1 MAVDMFLKIDG
12 IPGESTDSK
21 HKGEIVLE
29 SFSWGESNTVPHT
42 AFIGSGAGTGGAG
55 AGKVSMQDFHFTTK
69 VSKASPKLML
79 FCANGQHI
87 QNAILTVRKGSASQE
102 NEFEFLFFKFT
113 NVIITSVAE
122 AGATDG
128 PPTETASFAFQKINV
143 EYKEQTAA
151 GAVGATVDFA
161 WDLAVGKKV

>member
-12 IPGESTDSK
+12 IPGESQDAK

-42 AFIGSGAGTGGAG
+42 AFTGAGGGAG

-79 FCANGQHI
+79 FCANGAHI
-87 QNAILTVRKGSASQE
+87 PNATITVRKGSPSQE
-102 NEFEFLFFKFT
+102 NVFEFLFFKFT

-122 AGATDG
+122 AGNTDG
-128 PPTETASFAFQKINV
+128 PPVETASFAFQKINV
-143 EYKEQTAA
+143 EYKEQTAT
-151 GAVGATVDFA
+151 GGLGATVDFA